1 MGQYSRTGLVIS
13 LRGAATAFNAEI
25 DFQKCFFSI
34 VCSFFNAKKFKIQNI
49 FTFVPTYGLVMSN
62 LELNILHLPQ
72 KELKNHDFSP
82 IFAHYDDFFC

>member
-1 MGQYSRTGLVIS
+1 MRKLTFKSVFFPLFVVS
-13 LRGAATAFNAEI
+13 LML
-25 DFQKCFFSI
+25 
-34 VCSFFNAKKFKIQNI
+34 KKFKIQNI

-82 IFAHYDDFFC
+82 IFAHYDDFFLLILDQNSLQNGILC